1 MKRGLLVT
9 ASWRLKMLNMTTL
22 SFPTQIAS
30 DRLMGSNSL
39 PPRLTGALYHDFLRN
54 FLSGLQRDADL
65 QASIHLWFMHDG
77 ASPHVLLAA
86 WEFLNNVFPE
96 QWIGRGGPAAWPA
109 RSLI

>member
-1 MKRGLLVT
+1 M
-9 ASWRLKMLNMTTL
+9 LKMTTL
-22 SFPTQIAS
+22 IFPAQIAS

-54 FLSGLQRDADL
+54 FLSGLLRGVDL
-65 QASIHLWFMHDG
+65 QTSIHLWFMHDD

-96 QWIGRGGPAAWPA
+96 QWIGRGGPTARPA
-109 RSLI
+109 RSLIEVP